1 MPRVLQDLY
10 SNMPCKVNMKIILS
24 LIMAALFLV
33 GCATPKVLT
42 LMPRDSGK
50 TYTGIMARTGSGVGS
65 VTITIDQTTYNG
77 SVVVVGS
84 NETFGFATAFGSNSR
99 GSTANAYGASF
110 ADGDQFAKAIL
121 SSSDG
126 KGLRC
131 DLTGRSS
138 GGGGICV
145 DDQKR
150 IYDVIF
156 VPQ

>member
-1 MPRVLQDLY
+1 MH
-10 SNMPCKVNMKIILS
+10 SNMPSKVNMKIILT
-24 LIMAALFLV
+24 LIMAAVFLI

-50 TYTGIMARTGSGVGS
+50 TYSGIMTRTGSGVGA
-65 VTITIDQTTYNG
+65 VTITIDQTTYSG

-99 GSTANAYGASF
+99 GTTANSYGASF
-110 ADGDQFAKAIL
+110 ADGDQLAKAIL